1 MLVKVIN
8 DLWSET
14 MQVKA
19 DIEADKEADTL

>member
-1 MLVKVIN
+1 MLMIAIN

-19 DIEADKEADTL
+19 DKEADKEADTL